1 MGVLYLCA
9 LLISIGGMV
18 TLDVRFR
25 LFVFAGAPLRAVVVL
40 VTGVAFF
47 LVWDLFGIGL
57 GVFFRG
63 ETAFMT
69 GLVIAPELPVEEV
82 FFLLLLCY
90 LTMVLFCGARRMLAA
105 AGRRTG
111 SRARAGEGA

>member
-1 MGVLYLCA
+1 MGFLYLCA
-9 LLISIGGMV
+9 LLISIGGMI
-18 TLDVRFR
+18 TLDRRFR
-25 LFVFAGAPLRAVVVL
+25 LFVFAGVPWRAIAVL
-40 VTGVAFF
+40 VTGVVFF

-90 LTMVLFCGARRMLAA
+90 LTMVVFCAARRMLAA
-105 AGRRTG
+105 RLPRT
-111 SRARAGEGA
+111 RAGERA